1 MRRPVIFVD
10 TFSITRSGESDSGH
24 KVDMKL
30 AVLVGKNAGTKG
42 VDG

>member
-10 TFSITRSGESDSGH
+10 TFSITRSPDNGSGH

-30 AVLVGKNAGTKG
+30 AVLVGKKAET
-42 VDG
+42 